1 MGGIQEKTS
10 CLEFTSYW
18 PSSKKWMTKQ
28 NKKPYPT
35 TTIIKSQEAQQKIVA
50 IAQAYDNLASFLF
63 LVCAKRLWQVVIVV
77 AKQLE
82 T

>member
-1 MGGIQEKTS
+1 
-10 CLEFTSYW
+10 
-18 PSSKKWMTKQ
+18 MTKQ

-63 LVCAKRLWQVVIVV
+63 LVCAKRL
-77 AKQLE
+77 
-82 T
+82 